1 MAPRDEATA
10 TRPSE
15 FRGRVWL
22 RVFWRLLDEADKLNI
37 GLISAGVAFYAM
49 LSIFP
54 ALTAVI
60 AIWGLVADP
69 QTIGE
74 QIGLARQLLPEEA
87 FRILEDQVA
96 TVIAQTASTLQLTG
110 LLSLVLALWTARN
123 GVASLVR
130 GLNAAYREAHRPNV
144 VKRYAVAIGLTLL
157 LIFVALFAFAAVVM
171 VPIVLAF
178 TALPFGVELLVSAIK
193 WLIVIGV
200 VFFSIGLLYRWGPNR
215 RPAQVPWLSPGAV
228 FAVLTW
234 AAGSIAFSL
243 YIRNFGSLNE
253 VYGSIGAAIA
263 LQLWYYLSAYLVLFG
278 ALLNAELELQTRHD
292 TTVGAARRA
301 GQRNAYVAD
310 HVVDPEGRIA
320 LAGDWHEA
328 TIEPEV
334 DDPDRNVP

>member
-1 MAPRDEATA
+1 M
-10 TRPSE
+10 
-15 FRGRVWL
+15 
-22 RVFWRLLDEADKLNI
+22 
-37 GLISAGVAFYAM
+37 
-49 LSIFP
+49 
-54 ALTAVI
+54 
-60 AIWGLVADP
+60 
-69 QTIGE
+69 
-74 QIGLARQLLPEEA
+74 
-87 FRILEDQVA
+87 
-96 TVIAQTASTLQLTG
+96 IAQTASTLQLTG